1 MYFFFLRYADHQYL
15 HVLTTSFPT
24 RPPSEL
30 FNTDMLRGFGGAP
43 VDVSRFSRGNFAA
56 PGDYTVP
63 VIVNDRQ
70 VGRSTVRVR
79 QQAGETYPQ
88 PCVDRSAEHTSELQT
103 LMRNSYAVY
112 CLKKKKKHE
121 LEFETKVE

>member
-1 MYFFFLRYADHQYL
+1 
-15 HVLTTSFPT
+15 
-24 RPPSEL
+24 
-30 FNTDMLRGFGGAP
+30 MLRGFGGAP

-88 PCVDRSAEHTSELQT
+88 PCVDVDLLTMAGVNLSRLDEAAQARLQESSCMDRKST
-103 LMRNSYAVY
+103 RLNSS
-112 CLKKKKKHE
+112 H
-121 LEFETKVE
+121 